1 MSHSYSRGDRAPVG
15 NTCPDIDSI
24 IAVLEGVADR
34 LDEVA
39 GKTEDTVAADEVETQ
54 AMNLRELFSGH
65 RSALEELRSDNDQLR
80 RWGNSETE
88 RADNAEADA
97 KALQRQIDE
106 LESI

>member
-1 MSHSYSRGDRAPVG
+1 MSNSYSHSDRAPVG

-39 GKTEDTVAADEVETQ
+39 GKTEDTTAADEVGTQ
-54 AMNLRELFSGH
+54 AINLRELFSGR

-80 RWGNSETE
+80 RWGNAETE
-88 RADNAEADA
+88 RADSAESDA
-97 KALQRQIDE
+97 KSLQRQIDE